1 MAMGRPRE
9 FDTDTA
15 LDRAMEV
22 FWQKGYE
29 GASLAEL
36 TKAMGI
42 NPPSLYAA
50 FGNKEALFRK
60 AFDKY
65 AAEKEAFFDELYRQP
80 TARAVAEFYLRGA
93 VTYLTDPKRP
103 KGCLAINNTMAC
115 GDSAD
120 RIRQELLAK
129 RAIGEARMRER
140 LERAKREGDLPET
153 ADAAAL
159 TRYLSTVLQGMA
171 VQALG
176 GATREDLTQVAE
188 LAMKA
193 WPST

>member
-9 FDTDTA
+9 FDADAA
-15 LDRAMEV
+15 LDRAMEI

-93 VTYLTDPKRP
+93 VNYLTDPARP
-103 KGCLAINNTMAC
+103 KGCLAINNTLAC
-115 GDSAD
+115 GDSGD

-176 GATREDLTQVAE
+176 GATRDELTQVAE
-188 LAMKA
+188 LALLA
-193 WPST
+193 WPSK

>member
-22 FWQKGYE
+22 FWQKGFE

-60 AFDKY
+60 AFDRY

-80 TARAVAEFYLRGA
+80 TARAVAEYYLRGA
-93 VTYLTDPKRP
+93 VTYLTDPARP
-103 KGCLAINNTMAC
+103 RGCLAINNIMAC

-140 LERAKREGDLPET
+140 LERAKREGDLPKD
-153 ADAAAL
+153 ADPL
-159 TRYLSTVLQGMA
+159 TLAHYLSAVLQGMA
-171 VQALG
+171 VQAAG
-176 GATREDLTQVAE
+176 GATREDLMQVAE
-188 LAMKA
+188 TALRA
-193 WPST
+193 WPT